1 MKKSSKIRLAT
12 ALGLAVVLAV
22 FLFLR
27 QPGPPDAVQIQAQIA
42 AAEAAASQRNASG
55 VMRIVSGEYKDG
67 HLNGDQLRLLLI
79 RAFRDSGPI
88 QVTVSPARIHVEGES
103 ADSTSTITV
112 RSGDNSQAA
121 FNKAVTLHWR
131 REEGRRLLVFPAHVW
146 RVVGADYEGSL
157 TGGEDDGLL

>member
-1 MKKSSKIRLAT
+1 MKKSSKISLAT

-27 QPGPPDAVQIQAQIA
+27 QPGPPDAVQIQAQLTAAQDA
-42 AAEAAASQRNASG
+42 AARRDAGGVLRIISG
-55 VMRIVSGEYKDG
+55 RYRDS
-67 HLNGDQLRLLLI
+67 HLNGDQLRLLLF
-79 RAFRDSGPI
+79 RALRDSGPI
-88 QVTVSPARIHVEGES
+88 DVTVSTPQIHVEGES

-112 RSGDNSQAA
+112 RSRDNSQTA

-131 REEGRRLLVFPAHVW
+131 REEGHRLLVFPTHVW

-157 TGGEDDGLL
+157 TGGDDDSLL